1 MDFNPQ
7 DGKVI
12 NYVVVA
18 TEFVVICYGGS
29 ARGLWSCRGSR
40 VFLGGQK
47 AWPLLEGVL
56 NRASDSE
63 QNSVF
68 QGCWLCRHPWRAVW
82 REAARAPSQESWCIR
97 KQTGSSWAT
106 AHQPLG
112 PSPGCGRPEPQ
123 GSRRACAGL
132 ELTSLFAQVSVGT
145 ASFPGFYCFSS
156 AVTKIHCA
164 AQSASSLCSNIYI

>member
-1 MDFNPQ
+1 MAAP
-7 DGKVI
+7 
-12 NYVVVA
+12 A
-18 TEFVVICYGGS
+18 GS
-29 ARGLWSCRGSR
+29 GPAEEAGSFWEDRKPGLYWKESLTARRT
-40 VFLGGQK
+40 VNK
-47 AWPLLEGVL
+47 T
-56 NRASDSE
+56 
-63 QNSVF
+63 VF

-82 REAARAPSQESWCIR
+82 REAVRAPSQESWCIR

-106 AHQPLG
+106 AHQPPG

-164 AQSASSLCSNIYI
+164 AQSASSLCFNIYI